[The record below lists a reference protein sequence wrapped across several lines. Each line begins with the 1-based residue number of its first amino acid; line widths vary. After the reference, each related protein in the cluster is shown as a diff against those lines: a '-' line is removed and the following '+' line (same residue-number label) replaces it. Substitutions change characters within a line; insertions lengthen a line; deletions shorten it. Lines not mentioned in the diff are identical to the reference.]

1 MNASEGVLHLE
12 NNKLTTIY
20 IIKNPL
26 GVISGSYSDMEEAK
40 KDADKMYWALGE
52 AYHVEPCLFQL
63 SEEFKKKID
72 LLFLGEKKE

>member
-1 MNASEGVLHLE
+1 MDNG
-12 NNKLTTIY
+12 KLTTIY

-26 GVISGSYSDMEEAK
+26 GVISGSYSNMEDAK
-40 KDADKMYWALGE
+40 KDADKMYLAFGE

-72 LLFLGEKKE
+72 LLFVKKKGVKND